1 MRGNFSRWAIVCL
14 VLIAGFTLKAEDAK
28 KKYKVLFVTQSKGF
42 MHGSVNR
49 NKLPLAP
56 AEVALQQIG
65 QNSGLFEVECTQDAS
80 ILTADK
86 LKELDVVFFYTTGQ
100 LPITEENFTAFLE
113 WLKAGHA
120 FCGAHSATDTYGNFK
135 PYYELI
141 NGTFNGHP
149 WGSGTK
155 ITVTNHEPEHPA
167 VKMYPAEF
175 QWVDEIY
182 QYKNYDPKAVR
193 VLLSLNMEKTNP
205 KMPYHVPISWVRE
218 YGQGRVFYTNLGH
231 NEKTWADSKFQEH
244 ILMGIRWALKLEQG
258 NATPNPDVQEAEANK
273 AASAVLEELKPY
285 LKESGQ
291 EDAIGKAEKAL
302 KEDSAAG
309 RKLVGELRGAKADAD
324 AYNGA
329 VKQFEQ
335 LKPWFNDG
343 LKDSGVSGADAV
355 AKLEKLAKDDKG
367 AFRRLIE
374 ASQRAK
380 NEKDEAKKKDAITKL
395 AADLKK

>member
-1 MRGNFSRWAIVCL
+1 MRVNFCRWAMVSL
-14 VLIAGFTLKAEDAK
+14 VLLVGFSSKAEDAK
-28 KKYKVLFVTQSKGF
+28 KKYKVLFITQSKGF

-65 QNSGLFEVECTQDAS
+65 QNSGLFDVECTQDAS
-80 ILTADK
+80 VLTADK
-86 LKELDVVFFYTTGQ
+86 LKELDVVFFYTTGA
-100 LPITEENFTAFLE
+100 LPIAEADFSAFLE
-113 WLKAGHA
+113 WIKAGHA

-141 NGTFNGHP
+141 NGTFAGHP

-155 ITVTNHEPEHPA
+155 ITLTNHDPEHAA

-175 QWVDEIY
+175 EWVDEIY

-231 NEKTWADSKFQEH
+231 NEKTWTDSKFQEH
-244 ILMGIRWALKLEQG
+244 VLMGIRWALKLEKG
-258 NATPNPDVQEAEANK
+258 DATPNPDVQEAEANK
-273 AASAVLEELKPY
+273 GALAVLEELKPY
-285 LKESGQ
+285 LKSAGQ
-291 EDAIGKAEKAL
+291 EEAIAKAEKMTREDAL
-302 KEDSAAG
+302 GA
-309 RKLVGELRGAKADAD
+309 RKLIADLRNAKADAD
-324 AYNGA
+324 SYNA
-329 VKQFEQ
+329 ALKQFEH

-343 LKDSGVSGADAV
+343 LKDSGISAADAV
-355 AKLEKLAKDDKG
+355 AKLEKLSKDDKG
-367 AFRRLIE
+367 GFRRLVE
-374 ASQRAK
+374 SSQRVK
-380 NEKDEAKKKDAITKL
+380 NEKDEAKKKDALTKL
-395 AADLKK
+395 VNELKK